1 MSTLS
6 EYPYGCGRPAVIGR
20 LLRMTTRRAPQPL
33 SDPNRPVERAVTAAL
48 VLAVVAG
55 VAWIGGMILT
65 VAGWT
70 L

>member
-1 MSTLS
+1 
-6 EYPYGCGRPAVIGR
+6 VIGR